1 MQSSKPTQK
10 LCLNPNFWGGPDKK
24 KYEYISMN
32 VFQWKNFIEF
42 SVGIF
47 VHAKDL
53 NILGERERER
63 EREND
68 A

>member
-1 MQSSKPTQK
+1 
-10 LCLNPNFWGGPDKK
+10 
-24 KYEYISMN
+24 MN

-63 EREND
+63 EKMTRK
-68 A
+68 